1 MKIICNKCKGNGYI
15 TVMGYDL
22 EQAILQCDTC
32 NSQGEIEDIP
42 KEKVE
47 FKPINPPLCARITYQ
62 SHDYDN
68 EIVNGRDCDGTP
80 YHFFSK

>member
-32 NSQGEIEDIP
+32 NSQGEIEA

-47 FKPINPPLCARITYQ
+47 FKPIIPPEFRLTHQ
-62 SHDYDN
+62 
-68 EIVNGRDCDGTP
+68 P
-80 YHFFSK
+80 L